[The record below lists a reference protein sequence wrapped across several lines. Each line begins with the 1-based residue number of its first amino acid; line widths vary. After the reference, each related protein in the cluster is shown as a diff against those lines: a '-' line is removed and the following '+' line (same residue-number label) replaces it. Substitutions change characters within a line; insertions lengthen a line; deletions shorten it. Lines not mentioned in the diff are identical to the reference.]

1 MIRALR
7 GRWRAAA
14 FAAALLVLAAS
25 ASFAQ
30 LRGMYRRYALATPD
44 SFDGGFQFCR
54 VLYRTASNGDGG
66 DWQVDFP
73 RADSNLMTRM
83 SELTKT
89 PISRH
94 PEGDPHHVIVRL
106 TQPELFKCPFIMMTE
121 VGNIF
126 LDEAEALALRDY
138 LLKGGFLWADDFWGE
153 YAWAVWDSQFRKVL
167 PTGPYPYID
176 LTIDHVLFRQ
186 FFTLPKFPQIP
197 SIGAWRSTGG
207 GTSERVDS
215 RVPHARAILDDHG
228 RIMVLITHNTDFG
241 DSFEEEA
248 TDREYFLRF
257 SVDGYAFGVNAL
269 IHAMTH

>member
-7 GRWRAAA
+7 VTWRPAAL
-14 FAAALLVLAAS
+14 AAALLVLAAS

-30 LRGMYRRYALATPD
+30 RGPYRRYALATPE

-54 VLYRTASNGDGG
+54 VYYRTSSNGDGG

-89 PISRH
+89 PISRTSDGE
-94 PEGDPHHVIVRL
+94 PNHVIIRL

-121 VGNIF
+121 VGNTYI
-126 LDEAEALALRDY
+126 DEAEAQALRDY

-167 PTGPYPYID
+167 PTGPYPYTD
-176 LTIDHVLFRQ
+176 LRIDHVLFRQ
-186 FFTLPKFPQIP
+186 FFTLPRFPQIP

-215 RVPHARAILDDHG
+215 RVPHARAILDDRG
-228 RIMVLITHNTDFG
+228 RIMVLMTHNTDFG